1 MYWASTMYGDMGF
14 GSMYGSMGSDSME
27 RSMWSSNMRERMG
40 SDRMGKSVVLGSMD
54 RYTWV
59 NGFDWWA
66 VMRRQVSMVR
76 LIMSIIFIQ
85 PKAV

>member
-1 MYWASTMYGDMGF
+1 MYGDMGF

-40 SDRMGKSVVLGSMD
+40 GDRMGESVGLSSMD
-54 RYTWV
+54 RYTLAD
-59 NGFDWWA
+59 GFDWWA
-66 VMRRQVSMVR
+66 VMRHQVSMVR

-85 PKAV
+85 PIAV